1 MKNAQKRDFFKLL
14 KKKSVFDQQ
23 INCIYK
29 YEDLVTQPT
38 PDLFHDLLPPIRKTL
53 LRITQQL
60 PPLPSA
66 TRRRR
71 WWSPGLS
78 QQGWRRS
85 RDGGAGKAEQQQQQ
99 QLRDERREEASRRG
113 AACQRDAIDLTPT
126 EIDSRTGARGTGE
139 GGGWWG
145 SLTRHTHLNSKSCTV
160 GGGGERN
167 TLLAHTQT
175 RYHRGADDR
184 RPGKEQRRKIKK
196 ASQQQQQ
203 QQHRLS
209 RTGRTSERLQPNHQ
223 GSQTILTPNSYSQ
236 ASQCL
241 RFSCSISVYI
251 YSIL

>member
-1 MKNAQKRDFFKLL
+1 MDFSGSERQIFVKNAQKRDFLKLL

-38 PDLFHDLLPPIRKTL
+38 LDLFHDLLPPIRKTL

-66 TRRRR
+66 ARRRR

-78 QQGWRRS
+78 QQGRRRS
-85 RDGGAGKAEQQQQQ
+85 RDGGAGKAEQQQQ

-145 SLTRHTHLNSKSCTV
+145 SLTRHTHLNSKRCTGG
-160 GGGGERN
+160 GGGGETHFSPTRRHDITEAQTTDGREKSSAGKLKRLRSSSSSSN
-167 TLLAHTQT
+167 T
-175 RYHRGADDR
+175 G
-184 RPGKEQRRKIKK
+184 
-196 ASQQQQQ
+196 
-203 QQHRLS
+203 
-209 RTGRTSERLQPNHQ
+209 
-223 GSQTILTPNSYSQ
+223 
-236 ASQCL
+236 
-241 RFSCSISVYI
+241 
-251 YSIL
+251 